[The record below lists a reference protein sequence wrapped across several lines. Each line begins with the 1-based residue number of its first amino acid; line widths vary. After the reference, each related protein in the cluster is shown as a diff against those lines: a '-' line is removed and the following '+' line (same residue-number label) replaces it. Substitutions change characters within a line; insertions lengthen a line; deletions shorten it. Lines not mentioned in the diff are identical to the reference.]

1 MERRPYQVDINDDAE
16 RENAILLETSPFN
29 YVYIGSDII
38 KFITVEQ
45 VIIYVCN
52 NIRND
57 VPCSYAIT
65 ERYIYLVDDKRI
77 GKKLF
82 IDTK

>member
-57 VPCSYAIT
+57 VPCSYAIA